1 LRKKNEGRG
10 GWRRKKRRASPGLNP
25 ASGTGDMQLY
35 KFSRPD
41 SKSSMSY
48 GLDKSHTH
56 RGRGREKWIR
66 AL

>member
-25 ASGTGDMQLY
+25 SSATGGMQLY
-35 KFSRPD
+35 KPD